1 MRDSE
6 RPPQTNVIPLWPWP
20 LVFIMLAAFT
30 VVAPFLWLGN
40 PSGHDFEFHLHS
52 WIEVLSQWRQG
63 ILYPRWAALSNHGFG
78 EARFIF
84 YPPLSWTLG
93 AALGAILPWKI
104 VPGVYIWIVLTL
116 SGCSMFALARRW
128 VDRSDA
134 IFAAVLY
141 VVNPYYILI
150 VYWRSAFAELLAGA
164 LLPLLLLYVFRLN
177 DEKLRAALAL
187 SLVVAAAWLSNAPA
201 AVMVNYSLAL
211 LAIVVAIMQRSWRTL
226 CLAALVAMIG
236 ACLAAF
242 YILPATYEQRWVNIA
257 QVLAPGVRPQGN
269 FLFTWI
275 EDPEHN
281 IFNLLV
287 SVIAAAEIIV
297 LAAAWS
303 GTRRRRI
310 KLCWPLLAW
319 ASTATVLIFSCTYFF
334 WAHLPFLRFLQLP
347 WRWLLCLNVAF
358 ALLVT
363 LGGRWLWRVSVLL
376 LMFSVLFYGW
386 HRLQAPWWDTAA
398 EISKLAAQHQ
408 AATGYEGTDEYVP
421 AGADASDVDPKAP
434 LVTAGEGNTKVQV
447 SSWAPESRVFTVI
460 RQQPGLLIL
469 HLFDYPA
476 WQVKVNGHQVETQ
489 QQEDTG
495 QMEIPVAAG
504 ESRVE
509 VRFTRTWDRSLGGL
523 ISLITL
529 AVAIVLWKIR
539 APHRTTG

>member
-6 RPPQTNVIPLWPWP
+6 GPPQTNVISLWPWP
-20 LVFIMLAAFT
+20 LVLAMLAAFA

-104 VPGVYIWIVLTL
+104 VPGAYIWIVLTL
-116 SGCSMFALARRW
+116 SGCSMFALARSWLGRP
-128 VDRSDA
+128 DA

-164 LLPLLLLYVFRLN
+164 LLPLLLLYVLRLN
-177 DEKLRAALAL
+177 DDRLRAAIPL
-187 SLVVAAAWLSNAPA
+187 SFVVAAAWLSNAPA
-201 AVMVNYSLAL
+201 AVMVSYSLVL
-211 LAIVVAIMQRSWRTL
+211 LAIVVAIMRRSWRTL
-226 CLAALVAMIG
+226 WLAALAALIG
-236 ACLAAF
+236 AALAGF

-257 QVLAPGVRPQGN
+257 QVLAPGVRPQDN

-287 SVIAAAEIIV
+287 SVVAAAEIVILG
-297 LAAAWS
+297 LAWW

-310 KLCWPLLAW
+310 ALCWPLLAC
-319 ASTATVLIFSCTYFF
+319 ASAATILIFSWTYFF

-347 WRWLLCLNVAF
+347 WRWLLCLNVGF

-363 LGGRWLWRVSVLL
+363 LGGKWLWRASVMLVML
-376 LMFSVLFYGW
+376 VVLFYGW
-386 HRLQAPWWDTAA
+386 HRLQAPWWDTPA
-398 EISKLAAQHQ
+398 EIRKLAAQHQ
-408 AATGYEGTDEYVP
+408 AMTGYEGTDEYVP
-421 AGADASDVDPKAP
+421 AGADASEVNPQDP
-434 LVTAGEGNTKVQV
+434 LVAADDDNTKVQI
-447 SSWAPESRVFTVI
+447 STWAPESRVFTVV
-460 RQQPGLLIL
+460 RQQPGLLEL

-476 WQVKVNGHQVETQ
+476 WQVRVNGHEVETQ

-504 ESRVE
+504 QSRVE
-509 VRFTRTWDRSLGGL
+509 VRFMRTWDRTWGGL
-523 ISLITL
+523 LSLITL
-529 AVAIVLWKIR
+529 AVVVALAKFN
-539 APHRTTG
+539 HHQGH